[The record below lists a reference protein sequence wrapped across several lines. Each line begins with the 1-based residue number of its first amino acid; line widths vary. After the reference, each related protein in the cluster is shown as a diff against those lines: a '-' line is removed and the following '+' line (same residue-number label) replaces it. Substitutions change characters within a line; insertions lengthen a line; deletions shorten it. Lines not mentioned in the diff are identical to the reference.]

1 MWRRGDEKGDSLRC
15 PNVGYE
21 MVDTQ
26 GTAVLGYLPK
36 LVFQEGRVTERDRGR
51 MGTEL
56 VTFVYYILANGLGV

>member
-1 MWRRGDEKGDSLRC
+1 MWGRCGEKGDSLRC

-36 LVFQEGRVTERDRGR
+36 LAFQEGRVTERDRGK

-56 VTFVYYILANGLGV
+56 VTSIYYILANGLGV